1 MFFPTGSSRSGRRS
15 TRYLRSISIDP
26 DDGAVFYTLR
36 QDLLD
41 KPTFTNETTLCLSC
55 HNSGSVTGGVPG
67 VMTRSVLAG
76 RLGYSA
82 GTLHQGALSDRT
94 PPSER
99 FAGWYITGTH
109 APGAHAGNVYADD
122 LATSIEDRTRYLE
135 TLDLTSD
142 GNVTT
147 LQGRFDHSVYLSGH
161 SDLVAALVLTH
172 QTRVHNIITKAQED
186 TRDAL
191 RVQAAAMRSTGGTI
205 APGEMLPVTEVRV
218 TERVEALLREMMFVN
233 AAPIGG
239 PVVGTSNFAED
250 FVRRGPT
257 DSAGRSLRDFDLQD
271 RLFRYPLSF
280 LIYTE
285 AFDALPDVVLD
296 RLYHRLDEILAGT
309 DTTGDFDYIDAPTR
323 QAIREILVETKPAFA
338 ESVGG

>member
-1 MFFPTGSSRSGRRS
+1 MIAAL
-15 TRYLRSISIDP
+15 TR
-26 DDGAVFYTLR
+26 
-36 QDLLD
+36 
-41 KPTFTNETTLCLSC
+41 
-55 HNSGSVTGGVPG
+55 
-67 VMTRSVLAG
+67 
-76 RLGYSA
+76 
-82 GTLHQGALSDRT
+82 
-94 PPSER
+94 
-99 FAGWYITGTH
+99 
-109 APGAHAGNVYADD
+109 
-122 LATSIEDRTRYLE
+122 
-135 TLDLTSD
+135 TLDLVHGAVGPCNKRFQAFPLVGFKHGDADRYTQRMFLVA
-142 GNVTT
+142 GKFQQARAG
-147 LQGRFDHSVYLSGH
+147 LQNGLHTFDHNVMGH
-161 SDLVAALVLTH
+161 PIHPQGKFIPPHANHGIAGAGEFYHHVAQAQDGLVAALVLTH

-280 LIYTE
+280 IIYTD

-296 RLYHRLDEILAGT
+296 RLYQRLDQILAGT
-309 DTTGDFDYIDAPTR
+309 DTTGDFDHIDAPTR
-323 QAIREILVETKPAFA
+323 QAIREILLETKPAFA
-338 ESVGG
+338 EAVGG